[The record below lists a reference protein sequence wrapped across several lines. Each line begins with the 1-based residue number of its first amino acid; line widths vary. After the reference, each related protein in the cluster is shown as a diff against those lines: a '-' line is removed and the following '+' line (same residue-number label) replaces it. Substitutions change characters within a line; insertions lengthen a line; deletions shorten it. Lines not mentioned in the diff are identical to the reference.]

1 MQATTK
7 DIKKEAR
14 LCTKSATLG
23 VYSTKNVF
31 QIQPLFVLLTFQ
43 VISQSQ
49 AVSGATFEAFLVLIS
64 GRNLFIIL

>member
-14 LCTKSATLG
+14 LCMKSPILE
-23 VYSTKNVF
+23 VYSKKDVF

-43 VISQSQ
+43 VIPQSQ
-49 AVSGATFEAFLVLIS
+49 ADSGATFEAFLVLIS
-64 GRNLFIIL
+64 RRNLLIIL